1 MHLQKLSNFWGAYHL
16 HPRFLYYFFCI
27 LRDKSISTGIAG
39 GYVSCKR
46 PSNIVGRL
54 HKKSGMRKHTR
65 RKMVLPAG
73 IVRSAAT
80 EQRLFAA
87 RRNRVTLFRRPR
99 REYKRDRV
107 CASIPGEKWYSRR
120 ESNPQR
126 PFRSCTYFVNR
137 GKYHPFF
144 CKIGIKIGF

>member
-1 MHLQKLSNFWGAYHL
+1 M
-16 HPRFLYYFFCI
+16 
-27 LRDKSISTGIAG
+27 
-39 GYVSCKR
+39 
-46 PSNIVGRL
+46 VGRL

-107 CASIPGEKWYSRR
+107 CVSIPGENGTPGGNRTHNGPLGGGCYIHLTTEAYETNDIPADFRR
-120 ESNPQR
+120 VSAETPKGVPSAECRFARANPQR
-126 PFRSCTYFVNR
+126 PRRCEGCTI
-137 GKYHPFF
+137 H
-144 CKIGIKIGF
+144 